1 VAGREIVA
9 RAARVADEVLFPAAA
24 ATDAAPLVPVENLD
38 AIAAAE
44 LYGLSGPAAAGGLD
58 ADLDTACAAIEAL
71 AGGCLSTTFVWVQH
85 LGAVLG
91 VAYSETPGLA
101 AEWLGPMCRGE
112 RRAGI
117 ALAGL
122 LAGRPGLGAQQV
134 EGGWR
139 LSGVAPWVT
148 GWGLIDVVHA
158 AGRADDGT
166 VVLGLVDAHSS
177 ETLSASPPLDL
188 VAVRASSTVRLEFRE
203 HFVPDERIT
212 SARTPGA
219 GGEVEVLRIHGSL
232 GIGVAARCCRLL
244 GASPLD
250 EELAAARASLSAA
263 TTETVHAARAST
275 SGLALRAAAALVVA
289 RGSASLLAGEHPQ
302 RLAREALFL
311 SVFGGR
317 APVRSELLGLL
328 GARSRETTDR
338 GGPS

>member
-1 VAGREIVA
+1 MAASEIVA
-9 RAARVADEVLFPAAA
+9 LAARVADEVLFPAAA
-24 ATDAAPLVPVENLD
+24 TTDAAPIVPVENLD
-38 AIAAAE
+38 AIAAAG

-101 AEWLGPMCRGE
+101 EEWLAPMCRGV

-122 LAGRPGLGAQQV
+122 LAGRPGLAAQQV

-139 LSGVAPWVT
+139 LNGVAPWVT
-148 GWGLIDVVHA
+148 GWGLIDVVHV
-158 AGRADDGT
+158 AGRDDEGN

-177 ETLSASPPLDL
+177 ETLAASPPLDL
-188 VAVRASSTVRLEFRE
+188 VAVRATSTVRLEFRD

-212 SARTPGA
+212 SARPPSA
-219 GGEVEVLRIHGSL
+219 GGEVEVLRIHSAL
-232 GIGVAARCCRLL
+232 ALGVAARCCRLL
-244 GASPLD
+244 GEGPLD
-250 EELAAARASLSAA
+250 VELARCRADLTAATPEAVDAARAAASA
-263 TTETVHAARAST
+263 
-275 SGLALRAAAALVVA
+275 LALRAAAALVVA
-289 RGSASLLAGEHPQ
+289 EGSASLLAGEHPQ

-317 APVRSELLGLL
+317 PPVRSELLGLL
-328 GARSRETTDR
+328 GARA
-338 GGPS
+338 